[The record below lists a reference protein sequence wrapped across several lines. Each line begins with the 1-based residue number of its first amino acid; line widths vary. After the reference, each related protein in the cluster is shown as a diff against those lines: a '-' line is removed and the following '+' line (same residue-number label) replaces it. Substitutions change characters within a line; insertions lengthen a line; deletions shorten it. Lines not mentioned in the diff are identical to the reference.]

1 MKTLLRLLIL
11 HILSFAILLTI
22 LYGVLGTRFIFLL
35 VIFMPPI
42 TVGIGKSYFKLDRE
56 DIQIP
61 TCCLL
66 LFIMIITLTIRYLSS
81 WLIPLNLASLLLYFI
96 HLVKF
101 YQKSIRKEMP

>member
-11 HILSFAILLTI
+11 HILSLAISLTI
-22 LYGVLGTRFIFLL
+22 LYGVIGTRFIFLL

-42 TVGIGKSYFKLDRE
+42 TLGIGKGYFKLDRE

-61 TCCLL
+61 TGCLL
-66 LFIMIITLTIRYLSS
+66 LFLMTITLTTRYLSN
-81 WLIPLNLASLLLYFI
+81 WLIPLNLASLMLYAI

-101 YQKSIRKEMP
+101 YHKSIRKEMP